1 MIIFSEGALADLE
14 KIFEFNAKHDPT
26 VARNHIDNIQS
37 AVTVLEANPEIGR
50 RVAAGSPLR
59 ELVIARGQAG
69 YVALYEYSPAANRI
83 RILAVRHQREAG
95 HQDG

>member
-1 MIIFSEGALADLE
+1 MIIFSEEALADLE
-14 KIFEFNAKHDPT
+14 KIFEFSAEHDPV
-26 VARNHIDNIQS
+26 VAPDHIDKIQS
-37 AVTVLEANPEIGR
+37 AVMVLEAHPEIGR

-69 YVALYEYSPAANRI
+69 YVALYEYSPAANQI

>member
-1 MIIFSEGALADLE
+1 MILFSEEALADLE
-14 KIFEFNAKHDPT
+14 KIFEFNAERDSA
-26 VARNHIDNIQS
+26 VALNEIDKIQS
-37 AVTVLEANPEIGR
+37 AVTVLEVHPEIGR

-69 YVALYEYSPAANRI
+69 YVALYDYSAAANLI
-83 RILAVRHQREAG
+83 RVLAIRHQREAG

>member
-1 MIIFSEGALADLE
+1 MILFSEEALADLE
-14 KIFEFNAKHDPT
+14 KIFEFNAE
-26 VARNHIDNIQS
+26 RNSAIALNEIDKIQS
-37 AVTVLEANPEIGR
+37 AVAVLEVHPEIGR
-50 RVAAGSPLR
+50 RVTAGSPLR

-69 YVALYEYSPAANRI
+69 YVALYEYSPAADRI

>member
-1 MIIFSEGALADLE
+1 MIVFSEEALADLE
-14 KIFEFNAKHDPT
+14 KIFEFNAERDPA
-26 VARNHIDNIQS
+26 VALDHIGKIQS
-37 AVTVLEANPEIGR
+37 AVTVLDMHPEIGR

-95 HQDG
+95 YLGD

>member
-1 MIIFSEGALADLE
+1 MIIFAEEALADLE
-14 KIFEFNAKHDPT
+14 KIFDFNAERDP
-26 VARNHIDNIQS
+26 VAALDHIDKIQS
-37 AVTVLEANPEIGR
+37 AVTVLEVHPEIGR

>member
-1 MIIFSEGALADLE
+1 MIIFSEEALADLE
-14 KIFEFNAKHDPT
+14 KIFEFNSERDP
-26 VARNHIDNIQS
+26 VAALDHIDKIQS
-37 AVTVLEANPEIGR
+37 AVTVLEVHPEIGR
-50 RVAAGSPLR
+50 RVSAGSPLR

>member
-1 MIIFSEGALADLE
+1 MILFSEEAFADLE
-14 KIFEFNAKHDPT
+14 RVFEFNAERD
-26 VARNHIDNIQS
+26 VALALDHIAKIQS
-37 AVTVLEANPEIGR
+37 AVMVLEAHPEIGR

-69 YVALYEYSPAANRI
+69 YVALYEYSPTANRI

-95 HQDG
+95 HLIE

>member
-1 MIIFSEGALADLE
+1 MIIFSEEALADLE
-14 KIFEFNAKHDPT
+14 KIFEFNAKHDPV
-26 VARNHIDNIQS
+26 VALDHIDNIQS
-37 AVTVLEANPEIGR
+37 AVTVLEAHPEIGR

>member
-1 MIIFSEGALADLE
+1 MILFSEEALADLE
-14 KIFEFNAKHDPT
+14 KIFEFNAERDPS
-26 VARNHIDNIQS
+26 VALDHIDKIRS
-37 AVTVLEANPEIGR
+37 AVAVLDVHPEIGR

>member
-1 MIIFSEGALADLE
+1 MIIFSEEALADLE
-14 KIFEFNAKHDPT
+14 KIFEFNAERDP
-26 VARNHIDNIQS
+26 ADALNHIDNIQS
-37 AVTVLEANPEIGR
+37 AVTVLVAHPEIGR
-50 RVAAGSPLR
+50 RVNVGSPLR

-95 HQDG
+95 YLSE